1 MPTVMK
7 HIFTSLL
14 VLFLSTTVFGQLI
27 INEVLYDPSN
37 NALDGDANGDGVY
50 DQEDDSFIEFY
61 NTSITN
67 LDVSGYQIWDDTNS
81 GSLVYTIAPSTIIP
95 PMGVLVVFGG
105 GIPTGYFGG
114 ALIQTAD
121 TSASGLNLNNS
132 GERIIIKNAIGT
144 TVLSFNSDS
153 LSNNPNESYTRY
165 PDITGDFIQHNDST
179 PLLFSPGLRTNGLP
193 FDTNL
198 VVESISVQGQGG
210 VSTITTNQGTLQ
222 MEATVLPAN
231 AANTSVTWSVVNGT
245 GAASIST
252 TGVLTAGADGVITVI
267 ATANDGTGIT
277 GQTNITL
284 SNQVG
289 ILVNSIT
296 VQGQGGT
303 TSITTQGGSLQM
315 EATVLPANAD
325 DNTVTWS
332 VSPGTGSGSISASGL
347 LTAITNGTVTVTA
360 TANDASGV
368 TGSAEINISN
378 QGPILVDSIFVEG
391 QGGINQIDVVEGTL
405 QMEANVFP
413 TNADDQT
420 ITWSI
425 TAGEELAEISSSGML
440 SALDNG
446 TVTVTATANDGSGV
460 TGSAEITISN
470 QPNAVAEIDNKLNV
484 TLYPNPTKGLVKI
497 NTDEIISSIEVYDII
512 GRKQL
517 SKTTLQS
524 NMLDLSGLA
533 EGQYI
538 LKITSDEA
546 TQTAIIVKR

>member
-1 MPTVMK
+1 MK